1 MRSYLIV
8 ANRTL
13 ASPTLA
19 AAVAE
24 RVAVGDAAFHVVVPA
39 TPVQHGLTWDEDE
52 AQAAASQRLEEVLT
66 RLAAMGI
73 EATGEVGCKDPVDAV
88 QDALRSRAADEIILS
103 TLPVRLSRW
112 LGQDVP
118 SKLRRSVDVPVI
130 VVTAPDE
137 PANVMAEAG
146 HRQRRRRQQRGP
158 LTRA

>member
-24 RVAVGDAAFHVVVPA
+24 RVAGGEAGFHVVVPA
-39 TPVQHGLTWDEDE
+39 TPVQHGLTWDEEE
-52 AQAAASQRLEEVLT
+52 AQAAARERLDGVLV
-66 RLAAMGI
+66 RLRAMGV

-88 QDALRSRAADEIILS
+88 QDALRGRHADEIILS
-103 TLPVRLSRW
+103 TLPVRISRW

-118 SKLRRSVDVPVI
+118 SRLRRSVDVPVT
-130 VVTAPDE
+130 VVVAPDE
-137 PANVMAEAG
+137 PAAVAPDQDGGNEAG
-146 HRQRRRRQQRGP
+146 E
-158 LTRA
+158 AS